1 MKKNIIKCVLLSFL
15 FSFSACNDFFN
26 VSTNNVLDGDKYIDE
41 ESEMYAGYIG
51 IMTKVQTIGDKIIYL
66 TDTRAELLEPTK
78 NTPSDLYSIYSYQTD
93 LEGNTYADPAPYY
106 DVVIACND
114 YLSKLLQ
121 YKTVNAQSIDMDHYK
136 SLVSST
142 LRVKAWIYLTLVKI
156 YGKAIWFDDPL
167 TTIQDISKYEVSDLD
182 AIVVKCKNLLDAGF
196 DGVNGTFTMSWKEW
210 VDPDTPAANS
220 VYRYWDYMT
229 PEYFALYAELSL
241 WSGDYQKTVDLILG
255 RMNAEFAKTTGANLP
270 WMRNANLGGKYTTFW
285 NAKDPY
291 AYETVSAIIYDYTKN
306 QTNSLYK
313 HFGWESPNKYLLA
326 PSEVGRSHFTDPK
339 YNPLGTAAADPRQD
353 KTFGRN
359 SGGNYVITKYR
370 PLSGAVRVQPYQ
382 DDVHI
387 YIYRGAD
394 LYLMLAEAL
403 NNLGR
408 SKPAAALVNSGVNGA
423 YTASDPQWAGFTADW
438 TSSTTIGSRTYPDL
452 GIRGCFSA
460 GLASRT
466 FSSTDKK
473 ANDMA
478 ILNEIMIDMACE
490 GRTYPAMIRMAKR
503 YGDYNII
510 ADRVCPKYGAD
521 STAIRAKIVGG
532 GYFVNWKLK

>member
-1 MKKNIIKCVLLSFL
+1 MKKNIIKCLVLSAL
-15 FSFSACNDFFN
+15 FSLSACSDFFN
-26 VSTNNVLDGDKYIDE
+26 VSTNNVLDGKNYIDE

-51 IMTKVQTIGDKIIYL
+51 IMTKVQAVGDKIIYL
-66 TDTRAELLEPTK
+66 TDTRGELLEPTK
-78 NTPSDLYSIYSYQTD
+78 NTPSDLYSIYNYETD
-93 LEGNTYADPAPYY
+93 LTGNAYANPALYY
-106 DVVIACND
+106 DVIIACND
-114 YLSKLLQ
+114 YLSKLYQ
-121 YKTVNAQSIDMDHYK
+121 YKTTHPQSINMDHYK

-156 YGKAIWFDDPL
+156 YGKAIWFDDAL

-182 AIVVKCKNLLDAGF
+182 AIVLKCKNLLDTGF

-210 VDPDTPAANS
+210 VDPETPAAES

-241 WSGDYQKTVDLILG
+241 WSGDYQKTVDLILN
-255 RMNAEFAKTTGANLP
+255 RMNAEFAVNIKDNVVWL
-270 WMRNANLGGKYTTFW
+270 RNANLGGKYSTFW
-285 NAKDPY
+285 NSKDPY
-291 AYETVSAIIYDYTKN
+291 AYETISAIIYDYTKN
-306 QTNSLYK
+306 QTNSLCK
-313 HFGWESPNKYLLA
+313 HFGAESPNEYWLA
-326 PSEVGRSHFTDPK
+326 PSEAGRSHFSDPH

-353 KTFGRN
+353 KTFGKN
-359 SGGNYVITKYR
+359 SAGNYVVTKYR
-370 PLSGAVRVQPYQ
+370 PLSGAVRTQPYQ
-382 DDVHI
+382 DDVQI

-394 LYLMLAEAL
+394 LYFMLAEAL

-408 SKPAAALVNSGVNGA
+408 TKPASALINQGVNGSYA
-423 YTASDPQWAGFTADW
+423 ASDPEWTGFTKDW
-438 TSSTTIGSRTYPDL
+438 TSTTSIGTRKNPDL
-452 GIRGCFSA
+452 GMRGCFSA

-503 YGDYNII
+503 YGDYSII

-521 STAIRAKIVGG
+521 STIIRSKIANG
-532 GYFVNWKLK
+532 GYFINWDLK